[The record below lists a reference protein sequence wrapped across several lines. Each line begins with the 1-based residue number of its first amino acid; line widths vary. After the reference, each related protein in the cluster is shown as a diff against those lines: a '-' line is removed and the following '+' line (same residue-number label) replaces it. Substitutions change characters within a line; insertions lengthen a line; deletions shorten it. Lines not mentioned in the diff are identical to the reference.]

1 MVDKLP
7 LLPEKDAV
15 CADVKCVLQE
25 VFRDSNYLP
34 KVVEDNSD
42 WVEKLSE
49 DNIVLNDQEL
59 KLRDEHANRL
69 SKDPLTNIYRLN
81 SPRVSR
87 NDQHSKWKEH
97 VRLIERK
104 DLKPTLKQDASGD
117 NNLWVRNILN
127 GSSGNLAAIKVIG
140 SKIHPPAP
148 LHISDDTSLQSISWG
163 PVRQT
168 SPPPSPSSSSATPV
182 PDYIICIPS
191 QLKFLNFNIGR
202 LHTHTLRLIN
212 ISKFEMRVS
221 VRPPKRRELDV
232 ELCSRLVVTSGS
244 AAEIKIHFRPKDV
257 RELSDQLLVRVSS
270 GQKLTI
276 PIVCYMEPPT
286 LNIIYPPGSLQLSSP
301 KSTKTVS
308 DVLDLGARLLGDV
321 HQTPLVLKCGERDS
335 SFFLLSEDAWL
346 EYSIEVAIG
355 TRDNI
360 PMYGV
365 VADRFFVT
373 PVRWCGGG
381 TVQGLALCRADTP
394 GLHTASLKILCSTAI
409 VRPLQLVADAL
420 LFSPKHITL
429 KAQDKDYDICSE
441 DDPACEYYVH
451 LGTSYPNESL
461 SATVTIFN
469 HSSLCYNYHWSV
481 RPWGVCS
488 CWDPSYYEEG
498 EDHDSDL
505 CPGAL
510 HNKQQMKTETD
521 NKQAEGDPSSAVYVE
536 PPQGRLEPRR
546 HIELCVR
553 VPDAGGTPGLRRAVL
568 MLILT
573 DIPKESFPADYN
585 PMIVSVNVLQE
596 EAIPGVSKSWSRE
609 VCDVVCAEMEVWWT
623 VVPVRFTLDPPLLL
637 LPYSRRVKSVSIK
650 LRVTQLYG
658 ISSMKAHFEMTTP
671 SPAPPMLSPGQAYF
685 TSATLPLTE
694 LPNEFPETSYIRLR
708 SEQSPWCVSCVVSRW
723 CSERA
728 PGLRPTRCWLGV
740 LPPGTSVRTQLVVLN
755 DTHQHIHWWGACHR
769 WYRER
774 VVSPPCEDRPP
785 CVDCCSRSCTCLL
798 LTPSRGALTH
808 KQRITLHYQ
817 ANAPDS
823 DGCVSTLVQVRRTAP
838 DTSSVQSMPGS
849 AARASLVTYRVLA
862 PRLTLSVLP
871 CGGDKRTE
879 SALLALVSFFS
890 SPPGVGCALDSRS
903 TAVLRPRSSLTV
915 GDTSCCRLRITN
927 TTPIPTHVSW
937 EPALDEEEAL
947 KVVFI
952 PEELKLGGYSQVTV
966 MVTLEARRVVSR
978 RLFVRR
984 ARVLHAYKPLYLLID
999 AAVSGVEVSV
1009 EFPIGGGD
1017 HTDSFVSIKMLQK
1030 ENIAANIS
1038 TRKLQSPSV
1047 AEMFAEN
1054 DRKRAFQKE
1063 HTCTCKYEMVYIP
1076 PKKEPQKP
1084 TRDSEESPRVEI
1096 VESPPA
1102 LTRVCP
1108 CSGQCKPQ
1116 VPEDVDPYCIQFVGL
1131 PLRNVRSRVVTLRNT
1146 CRLNARWSCA
1156 VRRHER
1162 PRHRTVHTREEDQW
1176 SEVVHHPGYSLSCSP
1191 SHGSLAAN
1199 TSACFTVSVFADT
1212 WGLYYDQI
1220 IIMSLP
1226 LVLHMDLPVL
1236 ESEPEVIDFGFVS
1249 DNTCRKSYFTIKHSS
1264 PSAVIE
1270 LVTSWSGDSQ
1280 FDLWPSSLSLR
1291 PGVSERVYLQFTAK
1305 YDSLKL

>member
-1 MVDKLP
+1 MADKLP
-7 LLPEKDAV
+7 LLPDKDAV
-15 CADVKCVLQE
+15 CADVKSVLQE

-49 DNIVLNDQEL
+49 DNKVLNNQEL
-59 KLRDEHANRL
+59 KLRDEHAKRL
-69 SKDPLTNIYRLN
+69 SKEPLTNIYRLH
-81 SPRVSR
+81 SPRILQ
-87 NDQHSKWKEH
+87 NDHHSKWKKL
-97 VRLIERK
+97 VGLIGRK

-127 GSSGNLAAIKVIG
+127 GSSGNLATIKVTG
-140 SKIHPPAP
+140 SKIHPPTP
-148 LHISDDTSLQSISWG
+148 LQISDDSSLQSISWG
-163 PVRQT
+163 PVRQI
-168 SPPPSPSSSSATPV
+168 SPAPSPSSSSATPV

-191 QLKFLNFNIGR
+191 QLKFLNFDIGR

-212 ISKFEMRVS
+212 VSKFEMRVS
-221 VRPPKRRELDV
+221 VRPPKRPELDV

-244 AAEIKIHFRPKDV
+244 AAEIKIHFRPQDV
-257 RELSDQLLVRVSS
+257 RELSDQLFVRVSS
-270 GQKLTI
+270 GQKLII

-286 LNIIYPPGSLQLSSP
+286 LNIIYPPGSLQLSLP
-301 KSTKTVS
+301 EYTKTVS

-321 HQTPLVLKCGERDS
+321 HQTPFVLKCGERHS

-365 VADRFFVT
+365 VADRFFLT

-394 GLHTASLKILCSTAI
+394 GLHTASLRILCSTAI
-409 VRPLQLVADAL
+409 VRPLHLVADAL

-451 LGTSYPNESL
+451 LGTSFPNESL
-461 SATVTIFN
+461 SATVTICN
-469 HSSLCYNYHWSV
+469 HSSLSYNYQWSV

-488 CWDPSYYEEG
+488 CWDPSYYQEG
-498 EDHDSDL
+498 EDNDSDL
-505 CPGAL
+505 CLGAL
-510 HNKQQMKTETD
+510 RTKQEMKTEMD
-521 NKQAEGDPSSAVYVE
+521 NKQAEGDPSSTVHVE

-585 PMIVSVNVLQE
+585 PMIVSINVLHE

-623 VVPVRFTLDPPLLL
+623 VVPVRFALDPPLLL
-637 LPYSRRVKSVSIK
+637 LPYSRRIKSVTIK
-650 LRVTQLYG
+650 LRATQLCG
-658 ISSMKAHFEMTTP
+658 ISSVKAHFEMMTP
-671 SPAPPMLSPGQAYF
+671 PPGPPRLTPGRAHF
-685 TSATLPLTE
+685 ISATLPLTE
-694 LPNEFPETSYIRLR
+694 LPNEFPDTSYIRLR
-708 SEQSPWCVSCVVSRW
+708 SEQSAWCMSCAVSRW

-740 LPPGTSVRTQLVVLN
+740 LPPGVAVRTELAVLN

-774 VVSPPCEDRPP
+774 AVSLACEGRPP

-798 LTPSRGALTH
+798 LTPSRGALRH

-838 DTSSVQSMPGS
+838 DTSSVQSVPGS

-862 PRLTLSVLP
+862 PRIVLSVLP

-879 SALLALVSFFS
+879 C
-890 SPPGVGCALDSRS
+890 VGCALDSSS
-903 TAVLRPRSSLTV
+903 TAVLRPRSALTV

-937 EPALDEEEAL
+937 EPALEEKDAL
-947 KVVFI
+947 RIVFI
-952 PEELKLGGYSQVTV
+952 PDEFELGGYSQVTV
-966 MVTLEARRVVSR
+966 MVTLEAKSVVRR

-984 ARVLHAYKPLYLLID
+984 AHVLHSYKPLYLLID

-1009 EFPIGGGD
+1009 EFPIGGGE

-1030 ENIAANIS
+1030 ENIAANNTI
-1038 TRKLQSPSV
+1038 RKPQSPSV
-1047 AEMFAEN
+1047 TEMFAEY
-1054 DRKRAFQKE
+1054 DRKRVFQKE
-1063 HTCTCKYEMVYIP
+1063 NTCTCKYEMVFIQ
-1076 PKKEPQKP
+1076 PKKEPQP
-1084 TRDSEESPRVEI
+1084 QTRDTEDSPAVEI
-1096 VESPPA
+1096 VEAPPA

-1108 CSGQCKPQ
+1108 CSGQCKPR
-1116 VPEDVDPYCIQFVGL
+1116 VPEDVEPYCIQFVGL
-1131 PLRNVRSRVVTLRNT
+1131 PLRNVRSRPVTLRNT
-1146 CRLNARWSCA
+1146 SRLHARWSCA
-1156 VRRHER
+1156 VRRHKR

-1176 SEVVHHPGYSLSCSP
+1176 SETVHHPGYSLACSP
-1191 SHGSLAAN
+1191 SHGTLAAN
-1199 TSACFTVSVFADT
+1199 TSACFSVSVFADT

-1220 IIMSLP
+1220 IILIEQLEP
-1226 LVLHMDLPVL
+1226 LVIDVWVEVVGSPLSFALRTRDSPWPVL
-1236 ESEPEVIDFGFVS
+1236 
-1249 DNTCRKSYFTIKHSS
+1249 
-1264 PSAVIE
+1264 
-1270 LVTSWSGDSQ
+1270 W
-1280 FDLWPSSLSLR
+1280 
-1291 PGVSERVYLQFTAK
+1291 
-1305 YDSLKL
+1305 